1 MKGVFENRTLTLVR
15 DRPIVPRFIALNID
29 LTIEEMP
36 RRFAHGDPIAA
47 SREMTLASP
56 SNAHSQKEIDR
67 MEGTLLAHCG
77 AAKIGRE
84 ELALVPSP
92 PGTTTH
98 KVIPHHEVINAL
110 VDTLSLRHIAP
121 VREEYAVSKDGM
133 KMFGIMEL
141 ETTFQGCRFALGIRN
156 AHDKSMR
163 LAMTVGYRVLVCDNM
178 AFSGDFTPVLAKH
191 SKNFNLIQ
199 SLDIGVSEM
208 QRNFDPMTKQ
218 VARWRDSQLTDV
230 SAKLIIYQAF
240 IEGDV
245 DLPKHLAGP
254 VHNLYFNP
262 EHEEFAPRTMF
273 SLSNAFTSALKQL
286 DPVPQF
292 RATAKLGPFLE
303 TRAVIS

>member
-1 MKGVFENRTLTLVR
+1 V
-15 DRPIVPRFIALNID
+15 
-29 LTIEEMP
+29 
-36 RRFAHGDPIAA
+36 
-47 SREMTLASP
+47 TLAFP
-56 SNAHSQKEIDR
+56 RIRTFKKETEK
-67 MEGTLLAHCG
+67 MEGTLLSNSS
-77 AAKIGRE
+77 KIGRE
-84 ELALVPSP
+84 ELALVPAP
-92 PGTTTH
+92 QGTATH
-98 KVIPHHEVINAL
+98 KVIPHHEVVNAL
-110 VDTLSLRHIAP
+110 VDTLSLRHISP

-141 ETTFQGCRFALGIRN
+141 ETTFQGCRFALGLRN

-191 SKNFNLIQ
+191 SKNFNLIH
-199 SLDIGVSEM
+199 SLEIGVSEM

-218 VARWRDSQLTDV
+218 VTRWHESQLSEV

-240 IEGDV
+240 IEGAI

-262 EHEEFAPRTMF
+262 EHEEFAPRTMW

-303 TRAVIS
+303 MRGIAT

>member
-1 MKGVFENRTLTLVR
+1 
-15 DRPIVPRFIALNID
+15 
-29 LTIEEMP
+29 
-36 RRFAHGDPIAA
+36 
-47 SREMTLASP
+47 
-56 SNAHSQKEIDR
+56 
-67 MEGTLLAHCG
+67 MEGTLLAHG
-77 AAKIGRE
+77 GTIGRE
-84 ELALVPSP
+84 ELALVPAP
-92 PGTTTH
+92 QGTATH
-98 KVIPHHEVINAL
+98 KVIPHHEIVNAL

-141 ETTFQGCRFALGIRN
+141 ETTFQGCRFALGVRN

-191 SKNFNLIQ
+191 SKNLNLIR
-199 SLDIGVSEM
+199 SLEIG
-208 QRNFDPMTKQ
+208 
-218 VARWRDSQLTDV
+218 V

-240 IEGDV
+240 IEGDI

-262 EHEEFAPRTMF
+262 EHEEFAPRTMWR
-273 SLSNAFTSALKQL
+273 LSNAFTSALKQL

-303 TRAVIS
+303 RRAITM